1 MEIGVIVTDHSPRS
15 PELAPAPV
23 VPGPGADAVFRSVS
37 AWPSVSEDAFVEPVT
52 AGEASEESDPAVGS
66 DVLFFDGEC
75 LFCQAR
81 VRWLQR
87 RDRDGHLAF
96 APLQG
101 ALAAPSPESSIPCPQ
116 NRCGPRAARRAPP
129 STCQSCRCGQ
139 SEPPAGNHPPS
150 AAMIPFAR
158 SARSFAPPSQS
169 PAARGS
175 CAPMVFH
182 QKCPFSYSP
191 LPPRPT
197 RASYRAEPA

>member
-23 VPGPGADAVFRSVS
+23 VLGSGADAAFRSVS
-37 AWPSVSEDAFVEPVT
+37 AWPSVSEDAPVEPVT

-101 ALAAPSPESSIPCPQ
+101 ALAARCLAGTGLTDGQDGESGVSTMVLVAGFGRPGAEIFVKARAVAAVAARLPCPW
-116 NRCGPRAARRAPP
+116 RLGGLLALIPRPLADAGYDWVAKRRHRWAR
-129 STCQSCRCGQ
+129 
-139 SEPPAGNHPPS
+139 
-150 AAMIPFAR
+150 
-158 SARSFAPPSQS
+158 
-169 PAARGS
+169 PAA
-175 CAPMVFH
+175 CALG
-182 QKCPFSYSP
+182 PFP
-191 LPPRPT
+191 GGGDHT
-197 RASYRAEPA
+197 V

>member
-1 MEIGVIVTDHSPRS
+1 METGVIVTDHSPRS

-23 VPGPGADAVFRSVS
+23 VLGPGADAAFRSVS
-37 AWPSVSEDAFVEPVT
+37 AWSSVSEDAPVEPVT

-101 ALAAPSPESSIPCPQ
+101 ALALLELL
-116 NRCGPRAARRAPP
+116 
-129 STCQSCRCGQ
+129 
-139 SEPPAGNHPPS
+139 E
-150 AAMIPFAR
+150 
-158 SARSFAPPSQS
+158 
-169 PAARGS
+169 
-175 CAPMVFH
+175 
-182 QKCPFSYSP
+182 
-191 LPPRPT
+191 
-197 RASYRAEPA
+197 

>member
-1 MEIGVIVTDHSPRS
+1 MIVTDHSPRS

-23 VPGPGADAVFRSVS
+23 VPGPGADAAFCSVS
-37 AWPSVSEDAFVEPVT
+37 AGPSVSEDAFVEPVT

-101 ALAAPSPESSIPCPQ
+101 ALAARCLAGTGLTDGQDGGCGVSTMVLVAGFGRPGAEIFVKARAVAAVAARLPCPW
-116 NRCGPRAARRAPP
+116 RVGGLLALIPRPLADAGYDWVAKRRHRWAR
-129 STCQSCRCGQ
+129 
-139 SEPPAGNHPPS
+139 
-150 AAMIPFAR
+150 
-158 SARSFAPPSQS
+158 
-169 PAARGS
+169 PAA
-175 CAPMVFH
+175 CALE
-182 QKCPFSYSP
+182 PFP
-191 LPPRPT
+191 GGGDHT
-197 RASYRAEPA
+197 V